1 MDDDG
6 LGWRFW
12 LYVIGIALAIGIGGM
27 ILFLIIGGAWY
38 RWGAFGALALF
49 AVVALIFGWI
59 WDRTHDHGYESIEE

>member
-12 LYVIGIALAIGIGGM
+12 LYVIGIAFAIGIGGA

-49 AVVALIFGWI
+49 AVLALLAGWI
-59 WDRTHDHGYESIEE
+59 YDRRQEHRYESMEE